1 MRIAYVDW
9 MLSSGSLSPPP
20 KKNWTFLFFFF
31 LTNLYRSFFL
41 LSSFPFAFLVIAASF
56 VAHYIVLPSHGI
68 LTGFL
73 STKGTNSISSFSQN
87 VIFCE

>member
-1 MRIAYVDW
+1 
-9 MLSSGSLSPPP
+9 MLIGCYQAAPYPPP
-20 KKNWTFLFFFF
+20 PPPQKIGLFFSFF